1 MTLSDIVVLLVVIV
15 IIFQFW
21 RLREIAETA
30 KSHLNQY
37 CDEHDLQFIAVARH
51 KTRLTTVKGKI
62 DWRCVFCFEFSSNG
76 EDAYIGTLTM
86 NGLTVTKTDIP
97 AYRIN

>member
-1 MTLSDIVVLLVVIV
+1 MTLSDIVVLLIV
-15 IIFQFW
+15 TIVAFQFW
-21 RLREIAETA
+21 RVREIAEVA
-30 KSHLNQY
+30 KAHLNDY
-37 CDEHDLQFIAVARH
+37 CEEHNLQFISVARH

-62 DWRCVFCFEFSSNG
+62 DWHCVFYFEFSANG

-86 NGLTVTKTDIP
+86 NGLHITKTDVP